1 MINEKHGHGTHS
13 TKMGANKLAENHPN
27 ASKLIGPKCLL
38 KPKSLRFRQKKVSL
52 GVRSPWPKVR
62 WAIRVVS
69 VPLMEL

>member
-1 MINEKHGHGTHS
+1 
-13 TKMGANKLAENHPN
+13 MGADKLAENNPN
-27 ASKLIGPKCLL
+27 ASKLIGPNCLP
-38 KPKSLRFRQKKVSL
+38 KPKSLRFRQKKKVSL